1 MAAYSAPLSNGVH
14 SSQHANLRVVR
25 GSQPGL
31 LDPSQP
37 SRLLRFPDSKLSF
50 ASFDPKTAL
59 PEESDSSAQKTRN
72 TGNLAPPKR
81 IVVETTSK
89 GASFWRFVPRARL
102 EQGAQDEGI
111 WPRVIDIC
119 G

>member
-1 MAAYSAPLSNGVH
+1 MAYSAPPLNEAH
-14 SSQHANLRVVR
+14 SSQHAHLRILC
-25 GSQPGL
+25 GTQPGL

-37 SRLLRFPDSKLSF
+37 PRLLRFPDSKLSF

-59 PEESDSSAQKTRN
+59 AEVPGVQQLNNFGT
-72 TGNLAPPKR
+72 LAPPKR
-81 IVVETTSK
+81 IVIETTSK

-102 EQGAQDEGI
+102 EEGAQGEGL
-111 WPRVIDIC
+111 WPRVIDVC